1 MTLLQRWY
9 FYSAGTKVPY
19 YKDKQRKN
27 DLEKIEVVKWQE
39 GINLQGLSQQEIFD
53 SIQEIDRS
61 VFHDNGLATQ
71 QSDID
76 RYEAY
81 KDSYIFA
88 LYKGKIIG
96 YLCYFPIT
104 EKFYKSVIEG
114 IKVYDGDI
122 ASTDICNLKDNFNYI
137 FLLSVAIS
145 PEFQKRGISRR
156 FSEIL
161 IEEFSRIKIRD
172 IVSYAF
178 TTGGEHF
185 LNHIGLKNYKEM
197 EDGIKLMRGVIK

>member
-1 MTLLQRWY
+1 M
-9 FYSAGTKVPY
+9 
-19 YKDKQRKN
+19 
-27 DLEKIEVVKWQE
+27 EKIEVVKWQE
-39 GINLQGLSQQEIFD
+39 GINLQGLSRQEIFD

-71 QSDID
+71 QSDIE

-81 KDSYIFA
+81 KDSYLFA
-88 LYKGKIIG
+88 LYEGKIIG

-104 EKFYKSVIEG
+104 EKFYESVIEG

-122 ASTDICNLKDNFNYI
+122 ASTDICNLNDNSNYI

-145 PEFQKRGISRR
+145 PEFQKKGISKR

-161 IEEFSRIKIRD
+161 VEEFSRIKIKD

-178 TTGGEHF
+178 STGGEHF
-185 LNHIGLKNYKEM
+185 LNHLGLKNYKEM
-197 EDGIKLMRGVIK
+197 EDEIKLMKGSLY

>member
-1 MTLLQRWY
+1 M
-9 FYSAGTKVPY
+9 
-19 YKDKQRKN
+19 
-27 DLEKIEVVKWQE
+27 EKIEVVKWQE
-39 GINLQGLSQQEIFD
+39 GKNLHGFSRQEIFD
-53 SIQEIDRS
+53 SIQVIDRS

-71 QSDID
+71 QSDIE

-88 LYKGKIIG
+88 ICEGKIVG

-104 EKFYKSVIEG
+104 EKFYESVIEG
-114 IKVYDGDI
+114 LKVYDGDI
-122 ASTDICNLKDNFNYI
+122 ESTDICNLNDNSNYI

-145 PEFQKRGISRR
+145 PEFQKKGISKR

-161 IEEFSRIKIRD
+161 IEEFSKIKIKD

-178 TTGGEHF
+178 TEGGEHF
-185 LNHIGLKNYKEM
+185 LSHLGLKNCKEM
-197 EDGIKLMRGVIK
+197 EDEIKLMKGSLFK

>member
-1 MTLLQRWY
+1 M
-9 FYSAGTKVPY
+9 
-19 YKDKQRKN
+19 
-27 DLEKIEVVKWQE
+27 EKIEVVKWRE
-39 GINLQGLSQQEIFD
+39 GINLQDFSRQVIFD

-88 LYKGKIIG
+88 LYNGKIVG

-104 EKFYKSVIEG
+104 EKFYESVIEG

-122 ASTDICNLKDNFNYI
+122 ESTDICNLNDNSNYI

-145 PEFQKRGISRR
+145 PEFQKKGISKQ

-161 IEEFSRIKIRD
+161 VEEFSKIKIKD
-172 IVSYAF
+172 MVSYAF
-178 TTGGEHF
+178 SAGGEHF
-185 LNHIGLKNYKEM
+185 LKHLGLKNCKEM
-197 EDGIKLMRGVIK
+197 EDEIKLMRRLS

>member
-1 MTLLQRWY
+1 M
-9 FYSAGTKVPY
+9 
-19 YKDKQRKN
+19 
-27 DLEKIEVVKWQE
+27 EIEVVKWKE
-39 GINLQGLSQQEIFD
+39 GINLRGLSRQEIFD
-53 SIQEIDRS
+53 YIQEIDRS

-88 LYKGKIIG
+88 LYEGKIIG

-104 EKFYKSVIEG
+104 EKFYELVIEG
-114 IKVYDGDI
+114 KKVYDGDI
-122 ASTDICNLKDNFNYI
+122 KSTDICNLKDNSNYI

-145 PEFQKRGISRR
+145 PEFQKKGISKQ

-161 IEEFSRIKIRD
+161 VKEFSKINIKD
-172 IVSYAF
+172 MVSYAF
-178 TTGGEHF
+178 SEGGEHF
-185 LNHIGLKNYKEM
+185 LNHLGLRSCKEM
-197 EDGIKLMRGVIK
+197 EDEIKLMKGSFNER

>member
-1 MTLLQRWY
+1 M
-9 FYSAGTKVPY
+9 
-19 YKDKQRKN
+19 
-27 DLEKIEVVKWQE
+27 EKIEVVKWQE
-39 GINLQGLSQQEIFD
+39 GINLQGFSRQKIFD

-88 LYKGKIIG
+88 LYNKKIVG

-104 EKFYKSVIEG
+104 EKFYESVIEG

-122 ASTDICNLKDNFNYI
+122 ASADICNLKDNSNYI
-137 FLLSVAIS
+137 FLLSVAIN
-145 PEFQKRGISRR
+145 PEFQKKGISKQ

-161 IEEFSRIKIRD
+161 IKEFSGIKIKD
-172 IVSYAF
+172 MVSYAF
-178 TTGGEHF
+178 TAGGEHF
-185 LNHIGLKNYKEM
+185 LNHIGLKSCKEM
-197 EDGIKLMRGVIK
+197 EDGIKLMRGSL